1 MRSWD
6 DFLGH
11 FGSVLLFLA
20 LQLVCLYLIVQY
32 NERQRTIFNH
42 TALLISSGLDS
53 RYDQWDAYFKL
64 EKESESL
71 HAENARLRTQ
81 IRRLQRQQTE
91 FKNTKAKEN
100 SDSCFIYHPAQII
113 RNQTR
118 SRYNHLIVNA
128 GQSDGL
134 TEGMAIVSDKGVVGQ
149 TDFCSQ
155 RFCSVLP
162 LIHVQSAVSATI
174 QGTDYFGQLRWD
186 GRDIRYAQL
195 EGIPQHVAVAEGD
208 SILTSG
214 YSTVFPRGEAIG
226 QIHSVD
232 LPAGSNFFD
241 LHVKLNVDFGRLR
254 RVYWIENPDRDE
266 IISVI
271 ESRRYDQN

>member
-20 LQLVCLYLIVQY
+20 LQLVCLYLIVQC

-42 TALLISSGLDS
+42 TALLVSSSLDTRLS
-53 RYDQWDAYFKL
+53 QWKAYFNL
-64 EKESESL
+64 EKESENL

-81 IRRLQRQQTE
+81 VRRLQRAQAD
-91 FKNTKAKEN
+91 FKNEKPKETL
-100 SDSCFIYHPAQII
+100 DSCFTYHPAQII

-118 SRYNHLIVNA
+118 SRYNHMIINA
-128 GQSDGL
+128 GHSDGL
-134 TEGMAIVSDKGVVGQ
+134 SEGMAIVCEKGVVGQ
-149 TDFCSQ
+149 TDFCSP

-174 QGTDYFGQLRWD
+174 QRTDYFGQLRWD

-195 EGIPQHVAVAEGD
+195 EGIPQHVSVAEGD
-208 SILTSG
+208 SVLTSG
-214 YSTVFPRGEAIG
+214 YSTVFPPGEAIG
-226 QIHSVD
+226 RIHSLD

-241 LHVKLNVDFGRLR
+241 IEVKLNVDFGRLR
-254 RVYWIENPDRDE
+254 KVYWIENPDRDE